1 MFHIIQIIVW
11 LPLKI
16 LFPAKFYGRKNI
28 PKGPCILASNHTSNV
43 DVILFISNTWEKK
56 YYLAKKELFKKRIFG
71 WFIKMMGAIKI
82 DRQGT
87 DITAIKK
94 SLKILKDR
102 KKLFIF
108 PEGTRVHNE
117 NMELGEVKQGVS
129 MFAIKGKVPIVP
141 IFISKKPKLFRRTKV
156 FIGKPFELND
166 YFHIKMDSEELK
178 KASDVVILKLN
189 EVRDNSMKTLTKNK

>member
-1 MFHIIQIIVW
+1 MEYRV
-11 LPLKI
+11 
-16 LFPAKFYGRKNI
+16 
-28 PKGPCILASNHTSNV
+28 
-43 DVILFISNTWEKK
+43 
-56 YYLAKKELFKKRIFG
+56 
-71 WFIKMMGAIKI
+71 I
-82 DRQGT
+82 DRNNWQRKEYFEHYLKEVPCT
-87 DITAIKK
+87 YSITTKLDITAIKK

-141 IFISKKPKLFRRTKV
+141 IFISKKPKFFRRTKV

-166 YFHIKMDSEELK
+166 YYGIKMDSEELK
-178 KASDVVILKLN
+178 KASDVVTLKLN